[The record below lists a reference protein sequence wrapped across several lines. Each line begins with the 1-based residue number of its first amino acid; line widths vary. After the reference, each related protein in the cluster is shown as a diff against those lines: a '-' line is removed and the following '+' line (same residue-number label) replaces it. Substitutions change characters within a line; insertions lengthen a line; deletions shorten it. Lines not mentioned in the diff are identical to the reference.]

1 MNSPHQGRHVQD
13 GCLVNARA
21 NRIFLLFQRAFWTF
35 TYALANLLSGAVNL
49 YFYRYEISRLD
60 YQPLLEK
67 WARIHPSLHSRS
79 KTGPGRRRKS
89 SLGIFLRTWKPVGR
103 GVDPSSFPG
112 RRVAL
117 FPFPSCFLEMFI
129 SVMLFNGF
137 VTNHTLFGKRLHPQL
152 VITFII
158 IIISKW
164 QQVRLASMWCAF
176 DIFNRFSTRLRQL
189 WFWAR
194 KSLWVEKVGYRL

>member
-1 MNSPHQGRHVQD
+1 M
-13 GCLVNARA
+13 
-21 NRIFLLFQRAFWTF
+21 FWTF
-35 TYALANLLSGAVNL
+35 TFALANLLLGAVNL

-60 YQPLLEK
+60 YQPLLENEPTL
-67 WARIHPSLHSRS
+67 IPPFT

-89 SLGIFLRTWKPVGR
+89 SIGKFLLTWKPVGR
-103 GVDPSSFPG
+103 GVDLSIFPG

-117 FPFPSCFLEMFI
+117 FPFPSCFLEMFL
-129 SVMLFNGF
+129 SVTLFNGF

-152 VITFII
+152 VITFI

-176 DIFNRFSTRLRQL
+176 DIFNRFSTRLRKL

-194 KSLWVEKVGYRL
+194 KSLWVEEVGYRL

>member
-1 MNSPHQGRHVQD
+1 MVGLLTHVPIWFSSFF
-13 GCLVNARA
+13 NAYFELSHLQLLICCKGPLICISIA
-21 NRIFLLFQRAFWTF
+21 TKFLLPRLPA
-35 TYALANLLSGAVNL
+35 ASG
-49 YFYRYEISRLD
+49 
-60 YQPLLEK
+60 K
-67 WARIHPSLHSRS
+67 WARTHPSLHRRS

-103 GVDPSSFPG
+103 GVDLSIFLG
-112 RRVAL
+112 RRIVL

-152 VITFII
+152 HGNKF

-164 QQVRLASMWCAF
+164 QQVRLASMWCAS
-176 DIFNRFSTRLRQL
+176 DIFNRFSTRLRKL
-189 WFWAR
+189 WFWTR
-194 KSLWVEKVGYRL
+194 KSLRVEEVGYRL

>member
-67 WARIHPSLHSRS
+67 EPALIPLFIEDQRPD
-79 KTGPGRRRKS
+79 PGD
-89 SLGIFLRTWKPVGR
+89 GG
-103 GVDPSSFPG
+103 
-112 RRVAL
+112 
-117 FPFPSCFLEMFI
+117 
-129 SVMLFNGF
+129 
-137 VTNHTLFGKRLHPQL
+137 
-152 VITFII
+152 
-158 IIISKW
+158 
-164 QQVRLASMWCAF
+164 
-176 DIFNRFSTRLRQL
+176 NR
-189 WFWAR
+189 A
-194 KSLWVEKVGYRL
+194 